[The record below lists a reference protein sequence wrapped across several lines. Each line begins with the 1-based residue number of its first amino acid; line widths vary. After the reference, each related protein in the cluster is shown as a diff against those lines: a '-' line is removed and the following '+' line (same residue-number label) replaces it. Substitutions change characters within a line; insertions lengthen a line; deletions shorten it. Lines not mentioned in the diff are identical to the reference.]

1 MPSLPWTTVLAFLIA
16 QNSVSAVKEVT
27 GVASSALAP
36 ATLAGRGVIELIR
49 ADARMFPRGLN
60 FFAWEPPGGSRNA
73 GRLAVSPCTT
83 LRKEFGRQLSKAA
96 DYCPYCALL
105 GDPEL

>member
-1 MPSLPWTTVLAFLIA
+1 VPGLPWTTVLAFLIA

-49 ADARMFPRGLN
+49 ADARMFPRGPN
-60 FFAWEPPGGSRNA
+60 FFAWGPRRISPRWAFGS
-73 GRLAVSPCTT
+73 VP
-83 LRKEFGRQLSKAA
+83 LRYSSERVGRQLSKAA

>member
-1 MPSLPWTTVLAFLIA
+1 VPNLPWTTVFALLIA
-16 QNSVSAVKEVT
+16 QNSVSTVKEVT
-27 GVASSALAP
+27 GVASSALSP

-49 ADARMFPRGLN
+49 ADARMFPRGPN
-60 FFAWEPPGGSRNA
+60 FLPGSPRRISPRWAFGSVPLHYSSER
-73 GRLAVSPCTT
+73 V
-83 LRKEFGRQLSKAA
+83 GRQLSKAA

>member
-1 MPSLPWTTVLAFLIA
+1 VPCVPWTTVLAFLIA

-49 ADARMFPRGLN
+49 ADARMFPRGPN
-60 FFAWEPPGGSRNA
+60 FFAWDSPKDLATLAFGSVPLHYSSER
-73 GRLAVSPCTT
+73 V
-83 LRKEFGRQLSKAA
+83 GRQLSKAA

>member
-1 MPSLPWTTVLAFLIA
+1 MPGLPWTTVFAFLIS
-16 QNSVSAVKEVT
+16 QNSVSTVKEVT

-49 ADARMFPRGLN
+49 ADARMFPRGPN
-60 FFAWEPPGGSRNA
+60 FFAWGPPED
-73 GRLAVSPCTT
+73 LAT
-83 LRKEFGRQLSKAA
+83 LGVWQCPLRYSSERVGRQLSKAA

>member
-1 MPSLPWTTVLAFLIA
+1 VPSLPWTTVLAFLIA

-49 ADARMFPRGLN
+49 ADARMFPRGPN
-60 FFAWEPPGGSRNA
+60 FFAGSPR
-73 GRLAVSPCTT
+73 RISPRWAFGSVP
-83 LRKEFGRQLSKAA
+83 LHYSSERVGRQLSKAA

>member
-1 MPSLPWTTVLAFLIA
+1 MDDGIC
-16 QNSVSAVKEVT
+16 VSYITEFRFHCE
-27 GVASSALAP
+27 GGHRSCEQCLAP

-49 ADARMFPRGLN
+49 ADARMFPRGPN
-60 FFAWEPPGGSRNA
+60 FFAWEPPED
-73 GRLAVSPCTT
+73 LAT
-83 LRKEFGRQLSKAA
+83 LGVWQCPLRYSSERVGRQLSKAA

>member
-1 MPSLPWTTVLAFLIA
+1 MPGLPWTAPLVALSYSIEFR
-16 QNSVSAVKEVT
+16 SAVKEVT

-49 ADARMFPRGLN
+49 ADARMFPRGPN
-60 FFAWEPPGGSRNA
+60 FFAWGPPISPRWAFGSVPLHYSSER
-73 GRLAVSPCTT
+73 V
-83 LRKEFGRQLSKAA
+83 GRQLSKAA